1 MMVDEVNKRE
11 SDCLLSIRGKK
22 LLENKNEIN
31 KNPVI
36 GTNNE
41 KRKSRI
47 QKEGKK
53 FSIPRSKSLYGY
65 KSELIKNKIIEAK
78 ESFYLNPSTLTHYP
92 LSPTGIESI
101 KISCS
106 NFISNHLSC
115 NISPN
120 NLIIAPGTA
129 ASLDM
134 LAFALFD
141 PYDCILCP
149 APYYKKYYE
158 IFTTKHSINLIPIH
172 FEDINTPKLS
182 RNLFES
188 PYLRCKKVKG
198 VLISNPHNPT
208 GSVFSLDQVREV
220 ILFCEEKGI
229 TLIMDEANAFTVY
242 DKDGKKEFGSIL
254 KELEKSNKYK
264 NIFWTWSFSKDML
277 LPGLGFSLVY
287 MEDGKTYE
295 CMEKLSNYNA
305 VNGLTQNFAEEF
317 LHDGEWFDEVQ
328 KTKNEELTS
337 NREMVMLK
345 LRELKVPFVK
355 PLGGFLIYF
364 NLSHLDQGILLKF
377 LENDI
382 YFEHIGGEDF
392 DGYEKG
398 WFAISLS
405 QKREDLYGVMEKMGR
420 IIKEFCERRT
430 LQSQRSISYAMA
442 DDVMK
447 EVLQFL
453 DHPKESDREIVR
465 KISQSS
471 KDHLS
476 PDEENGKYINKN
488 QKDSIDHIV
497 NECNLSKIEK
507 PTNPHTLIPS
517 NEEKRILLDVNAE
530 SQQKDEILLQS
541 PATNQENTTKICE
554 DSKTRTLLDCDG
566 ETVDGES
573 SKAEIFHSH
582 TPNSDGIEGSSR
594 CTKVMC
600 PICENERKKEKV
612 DDKVIKTGNPID
624 LEEVFQIKLGERINN
639 VKNDWIVD
647 MVRRHSQRR
656 SKSHEVIGRGI
667 TKIEEEESNREIDYY
682 EEVPEK
688 ISPTMSSSN
697 NSSNNKN
704 DNGIID
710 YRQLSNNNTKVQLDD
725 NNKVSSENDSKID
738 DNVVE
743 NEKVIVGRQVL
754 DDRKVGEKKVLQNKI
769 PLEVIFSDRESENFV
784 NYDVS
789 SDDRVI
795 NLGERKNVTKEQVGG
810 ENVKGYSLENGLLT
824 GNKNKG
830 TVIRKEDNFMTLDS
844 DTLTID
850 SISDIKIEDG
860 DIIIVE
866 EKKTIIEGGD
876 SDKNSVLLDY
886 IFNNDNNNK
895 GISNDGNIFENKLPS
910 NGRKV
915 IECEK
920 SNSYTVRSIDN
931 TKPQMNGTKSKI
943 DLNQIFLN
951 DGDQKE
957 FKDKVF
963 DNMYVL
969 TREGN
974 YQENVNV
981 PSTATITFRKTETNV
996 EAPFDHREEKNKLH
1010 TQLIEPTMVSYLST
1024 EELNVNEDGTKIYT
1038 ESSYDT
1044 EINLMKEENFDRASI
1059 HFLEND
1065 SDKLY
1070 ISLENNK
1077 INDEVYMGIMKEK
1090 SVQLG
1095 SDKFSNVKEE
1105 LVLTPTS
1112 DGETNTSF
1120 SYIKIPDTKTRLV
1133 IKNDGK
1139 SLPQK
1144 DNKTKSF
1151 TPIDLSII
1159 FNRKKSTSENIEV
1172 DNKDTTTKNDS
1183 CCEENETT
1191 FEGSFSSS
1199 NGGRRYLT
1207 HEYRKVSSYHVP
1219 HSGVEKKIQKKNTST
1234 ESYSVVDD
1242 GKSCD
1247 SGFTGDKIDNEVE
1260 VKVNDNDKDE
1270 WYDDV
1275 KRRDVRRCISLKDDS
1290 GRRSSNESDNS
1301 NDNKSKEWI
1310 QDWERTNS
1318 FKDVN
1323 KKESR
1328 ERLTSFTE
1336 VTVDLSDI
1344 IGISIKNNGSELGDS
1359 AYLSM
1364 SPEMRKKDKRD
1375 SGYCRDSSLSS
1386 DTRKSYTPK
1395 RLSYTYDISSDGMI
1409 TTPNDA
1415 INFLRDCKK
1424 DKKYDGVIPNQW
1436 NLTNEVIENDSVNKQ
1451 KFIEYSVTKNEYN
1464 LIPPTVNYQP
1474 TNDIILDVRLIQR
1487 QHGSAVG
1494 YYYPPLKDS
1503 KSYITELHLVPKRDV
1518 NFYPT
1523 GIHIPR
1529 EEMYLTNEGDNKREI
1544 DFIHP
1549 ETNTKHFI
1557 IKSFQPSPVRTR
1569 KVVAKPL
1576 KFESNYNNGK
1586 EGIMITYEIFKKND
1600 GGGDCSVVSIS
1611 DRSNVVSVRSGNGK
1625 GVSNEYG
1632 LINGEKAKKT
1642 WYVTSVKKTPRPAF
1656 CVSGSLT
1663 IDINLKEK

>member
-11 SDCLLSIRGKK
+11 SDCLLSVRGKK
-22 LLENKNEIN
+22 LLENKDERG
-31 KNPVI
+31 KNPMTDV
-36 GTNNE
+36 NNE
-41 KRKSRI
+41 RRKSRI

-53 FSIPRSKSLYGY
+53 ISIPR
-65 KSELIKNKIIEAK
+65 
-78 ESFYLNPSTLTHYP
+78 T
-92 LSPTGIESI
+92 
-101 KISCS
+101 
-106 NFISNHLSC
+106 
-115 NISPN
+115 
-120 NLIIAPGTA
+120 PGTA

-134 LAFALFD
+134 LAYALFD
-141 PYDCILCP
+141 PHDCILCP

-158 IFTTKHSINLIPIH
+158 IFTTKNSINLIPIH

-182 RNLFES
+182 RSLFES
-188 PYLRCKKVKG
+188 AYLKCKKVKG

-229 TLIMDEANAFTVY
+229 TLIMDEANAFSVY

-254 KELEKSNKYK
+254 KELEKGNKYK

-277 LPGLGFSLVY
+277 LPGLRFSLVY
-287 MEDGKTYE
+287 MEDRKTYE
-295 CMEKLSNYNA
+295 CMDKLSNYNT

-317 LHDGEWFDEVQ
+317 LHDGEWFDEIQ
-328 KTKNEELTS
+328 KTKNEELMS

-345 LRELKVPFVK
+345 LRELKIPFVK

-377 LENDI
+377 LEKDV
-382 YFEHIGGEDF
+382 YFEHVGGEDF

-405 QKREDLYGVMEKMGR
+405 QKKEDLYDVMDKMGN
-420 IIKEFCERRT
+420 IIKDFCDRKT
-430 LQSQRSISYAMA
+430 LQSQRSVSYIMA

-447 EVLQFL
+447 EVFQFL
-453 DHPKESDREIVR
+453 DHSKESDREVVR

-471 KDHLS
+471 DNHLPPNDDSDKYLNKHHKDF
-476 PDEENGKYINKN
+476 
-488 QKDSIDHIV
+488 IDHIV
-497 NECNLSKIEK
+497 NECNLSKTEK
-507 PTNPHTLIPS
+507 STNPQTSTPN
-517 NEEKRILLDVNAE
+517 NEEKRISPDANAE
-530 SQQKDEILLQS
+530 SQQKDKILSQS
-541 PATNQENTTKICE
+541 PATNQENVTKICE
-554 DSKTRTLLDCDG
+554 DSKPITSLDCDG
-566 ETVDGES
+566 EKVDGKS
-573 SKAEIFHSH
+573 SKTEISHSH
-582 TPNSDGIEGSSR
+582 TPNSDGIDGSSR

-600 PICENERKKEKV
+600 PICESERKKEKV

-624 LEEVFQIKLGERINN
+624 LEEVFQIKLGERIDN
-639 VKNDWIVD
+639 VKNDWIAD

-667 TKIEEEESNREIDYY
+667 TKIDEEESNRE
-682 EEVPEK
+682 
-688 ISPTMSSSN
+688 
-697 NSSNNKN
+697 
-704 DNGIID
+704 
-710 YRQLSNNNTKVQLDD
+710 LSNDNTKVQLDD
-725 NNKVSSENDSKID
+725 NNKVSSEKDLKID
-738 DNVVE
+738 DNMME
-743 NEKVIVGRQVL
+743 NGKVIVGRQVL
-754 DDRKVGEKKVLQNKI
+754 DDGKVGEKRVLQNKI
-769 PLEVIFSDRESENFV
+769 PLEVIFSDRESGNFV
-784 NYDVS
+784 KDDVS
-789 SDDRVI
+789 PDDRVI
-795 NLGERKNVTKEQVGG
+795 NLGERKNVIKEQVGG
-810 ENVKGYSLENGLLT
+810 ENVKGDSLEDGLLT

-876 SDKNSVLLDY
+876 SDKNSILLDY
-886 IFNNDNNNK
+886 IFNSDNNNK
-895 GISNDGNIFENKLPS
+895 GISNDGNISENRLPS

-920 SNSYTVRSIDN
+920 SSSYTVRSIDN
-931 TKPQMNGTKSKI
+931 TKRQMNGTKTKI

-969 TREGN
+969 TKEENYRESI
-974 YQENVNV
+974 NV

-996 EAPFDHREEKNKLH
+996 EAPFDHQERKSKLH

-1044 EINLMKEENFDRASI
+1044 EIDLKKDEHFDGASV
-1059 HFLEND
+1059 HFMEND
-1065 SDKLY
+1065 SEKLY

-1090 SVQLG
+1090 SVQLRG
-1095 SDKFSNVKEE
+1095 DKFGNVKEE

-1112 DGETNTSF
+1112 DEEANTSF
-1120 SYIKIPDTKTRLV
+1120 SYIKIPDTKTTLV
-1133 IKNDGK
+1133 IKDNGK
-1139 SLPQK
+1139 SIPQK
-1144 DNKTKSF
+1144 DDKTKSF

-1159 FNRKKSTSENIEV
+1159 FNRKKSTSENIED

-1183 CCEENETT
+1183 CCEENETA

-1234 ESYSVVDD
+1234 EGYVVTDD

-1260 VKVNDNDKDE
+1260 VKVNDKDE

-1275 KRRDVRRCISLKDDS
+1275 KRRDVRRCISLKDGS

-1344 IGISIKNNGSELGDS
+1344 IGISIKDNGSELGDS

-1424 DKKYDGVIPNQW
+1424 DNKYDGAIPNQW

-1451 KFIEYSVTKNEYN
+1451 KFIEYCVTKNEYKS
-1464 LIPPTVNYQP
+1464 IPPTVNYQP
-1474 TNDIILDVRLIQR
+1474 TNDIILDVKLIQK

-1503 KSYITELHLVPKRDV
+1503 KSYITELHLVP
-1518 NFYPT
+1518 
-1523 GIHIPR
+1523 
-1529 EEMYLTNEGDNKREI
+1529 
-1544 DFIHP
+1544 
-1549 ETNTKHFI
+1549 
-1557 IKSFQPSPVRTR
+1557 TR
-1569 KVVAKPL
+1569 KKD
-1576 KFESNYNNGK
+1576 
-1586 EGIMITYEIFKKND
+1586 D
-1600 GGGDCSVVSIS
+1600 GGGDCSMVSIS
-1611 DRSNVVSVRSGNGK
+1611 DRSNVVSVRNGDGK
-1625 GVSNEYG
+1625 GVSNE
-1632 LINGEKAKKT
+1632 NGEKAKKT